1 MKSQNSRICIVIL
14 INLLLISLIAL
25 INSRL
30 SVWGVFLYLP
40 GLFIILSSN
49 ILDVKNGIVAS
60 IITGIHLDTLLHTP
74 LGFHAILLAFIFL
87 LVREWQE
94 NNRVFKTWRP
104 IFLQIIVNIIFF
116 FVWYFWLLIKSPF
129 AMSWEFS
136 RFFADLT
143 ISTLIMIPLGF
154 WMTQLTEI
162 FIHTNSQ
169 DGINLKNHS

>member
-1 MKSQNSRICIVIL
+1 MKSQNSRFCIVIL
-14 INLLLISLIAL
+14 VNILIISLIAL

-40 GLFIILSSN
+40 GLFVILSSN
-49 ILDVKNGIVAS
+49 ILDAKNGIVAS

-74 LGFHAILLAFIFL
+74 LGFHAILLVFIFL

-94 NNRVFKTWRP
+94 NHRVFRTWRP
-104 IFLQIIVNIIFF
+104 ILLQIIINVIFF
-116 FVWYFWLLIKSPF
+116 FIWYFWLLINPPF
-129 AMSWEFS
+129 AMRWEFS
-136 RFFADLT
+136 RFLSDMT

-162 FIHTNSQ
+162 FIHTNYQ

>member
-25 INSRL
+25 INSSL

-94 NNRVFKTWRP
+94 NHRVFKTWRP

-162 FIHTNSQ
+162 FINTNSQ
-169 DGINLKNHS
+169 DGIDLKNHS

>member
-30 SVWGVFLYLP
+30 SVWGIFLYLP

-94 NNRVFKTWRP
+94 NHRVFKTWRP

-116 FVWYFWLLIKSPF
+116 FVWYFWLLIKPPF

-136 RFFADLT
+136 RFFSDLT

-169 DGINLKNHS
+169 DGIDLKNHS